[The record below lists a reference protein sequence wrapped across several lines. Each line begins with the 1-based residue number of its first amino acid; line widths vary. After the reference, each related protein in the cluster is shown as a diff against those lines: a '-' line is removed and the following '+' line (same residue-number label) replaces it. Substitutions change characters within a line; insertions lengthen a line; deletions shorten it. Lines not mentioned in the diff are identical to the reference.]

1 MGKVQELYQTLEKTA
16 PKDPSKAHYSTLTPT
31 LDYPTNMKRNYTTLH
46 LELRSIAC
54 LVEGSVSLYL

>member
-31 LDYPTNMKRNYTTLH
+31 LDYTIKIKYTNSSS
-46 LELRSIAC
+46 LEL
-54 LVEGSVSLYL
+54 VGFFTMNGEEGVTLYL